1 MGLAGRVWAEIGADA
16 SGLKKGVNEAITTL
30 GNLGKSA
37 SSAGASGASA
47 LAGLGLGAISLQ
59 SALMLADRAAQML
72 KDTWEFA
79 EQGAQIAS
87 LSQASSRL
95 AQAYGGNMA
104 EIVSSVKEASFNTI
118 TEYDIMKGA
127 NLAMTMGISSNTTE
141 ISQLMQIAIERG
153 RAFGLSTEEAFDR
166 ITRGI
171 GRRSTKILDDLGF
184 TANAIQA
191 NKEYAASLGISTNEL
206 NDNMKVRALF
216 EMILKQGN
224 AELAKQGGLMMDIS
238 TPYQRLSTLYTEFM
252 NKQKEFAASA
262 ALPFIASDEE
272 IQNLYKQSA
281 ALALTSGNYEEY
293 IKYAGYARTSYGR
306 NMGSLSKGVGFTK
319 DDFSNLFQD
328 INKLSAMSGLGSRQA
343 KSEQEFADAINNA
356 NIALEV
362 QAGLAGEAEKAFDKY
377 NSISEQYGQNSEQTI
392 AATEELEE
400 SISSLMFEM
409 ANASGEFEISGEAQM
424 KMAMALDLVSEKS
437 VMMQAAMTALNEKYD
452 ANKNGILE
460 LGEMTI
466 GYMADLGALN
476 ALFTDREANWKLYI
490 DVIQRGGSATFPGIK
505 TGGAMPRGNPE
516 NLFRHGGSFI
526 GMAHGGIVPP
536 GFSND
541 GMPLWVSSGERVDVT
556 PAGNKSVDGQG
567 NTMRFYGPVTFK
579 VDKDIRTTNLMEQLR
594 Q

>member
-16 SGLKKGVNEAITTL
+16 SGLKKGVNDAITTL
-30 GNLGKSA
+30 GNLGKTA

-59 SALMLADRAAQML
+59 SALMLADRAAQTL

-79 EQGAQIAS
+79 EQGAQITS

-104 EIVSSVKEASFNTI
+104 DIVSSVKEASFNTI

-153 RAFGLSTEEAFDR
+153 RAFGLTTEEAFDR

-191 NKEYAASLGISTNEL
+191 NKEYAASIGISTNEL
-206 NDNMKVRALF
+206 TDNMKVRALF

-224 AELAKQGGLMMDIS
+224 AELAKQGGLMMDMS
-238 TPYQRLSTLYTEFM
+238 TPYQRLNTLYTEFM

-293 IKYAGYARTSYGR
+293 IKYAGYARTSYGNNR
-306 NMGSLSKGVGFTK
+306 GSLSEGTGMSKE
-319 DDFSNLFQD
+319 DFDTMFDGLNED
-328 INKLSAMSGLGSRQA
+328 IEKLSSMSGVASEAFGNFDLQLSISQQNVSDSIKDFGDFNSMLEQA
-343 KSEQEFADAINNA
+343 WESSTALTAAIQSMPSYKKIIIEIEQRTKGMTADAA
-356 NIALEV
+356 R
-362 QAGLAGEAEKAFDKY
+362 Y
-377 NSISEQYGQNSEQTI
+377 YGQYYQWK
-392 AATEELEE
+392 EE
-400 SISSLMFEM
+400 S
-409 ANASGEFEISGEAQM
+409 
-424 KMAMALDLVSEKS
+424 
-437 VMMQAAMTALNEKYD
+437 LNKP
-452 ANKNGILE
+452 
-460 LGEMTI
+460 
-466 GYMADLGALN
+466 
-476 ALFTDREANWKLYI
+476 
-490 DVIQRGGSATFPGIK
+490 GG
-505 TGGAMPRGNPE
+505 M
-516 NLFRHGGSFI
+516 HGGSFI

-541 GMPLWVSSGERVDVT
+541 GMPIWVSSGERVDVT
-556 PAGNKSVDGQG
+556 PAGNKSVDGQGG